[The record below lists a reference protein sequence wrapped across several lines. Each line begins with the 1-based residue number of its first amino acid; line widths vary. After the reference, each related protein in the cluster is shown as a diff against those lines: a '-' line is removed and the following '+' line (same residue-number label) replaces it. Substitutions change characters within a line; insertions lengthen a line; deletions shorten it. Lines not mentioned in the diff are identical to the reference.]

1 MKQTLKWFLLI
12 IWPLLVVS
20 CSDDDKNDPL
30 PPTKEV
36 AENITGRW
44 LLSTSDAANWI
55 SYEFTES
62 SRMYAEIADRSYYG
76 KGTGYYFIENDK
88 ITGSYTTERDQTFY
102 IDWCVTEIKLFEIDI
117 DIYDDNTYIGEVEIY
132 RILSDVTVEAGTP
145 TTPDF
150 KKLCGTN
157 NVSEFKSLDK
167 SMVTVD
173 AASGELTGVKDG
185 ITFVTFETPN
195 GTAAIKVT
203 VGGNMKTFAELLVGT
218 WVYDAPAEKAWER
231 YTYADNGY
239 LSVQWATYDGVY
251 DLDESAQTIYGVDG
265 QDVTFTINLDIAQ
278 MHMKLETE
286 SINDF
291 NWTYNAYDGTHFNGK
306 YTAQRMLESV
316 TLSPQEMKTPA
327 YQSLVGNALIQGYKS
342 HNDAVA
348 KVNDSGEITAL
359 SKGRTYIDVTT
370 NKGIGVIEVIVD
382 AGAIPMAFEEF
393 IGVPP
398 TKVRES
404 FGDKPYYEDETMI
417 IYKEFTPDIDMIGFT
432 LDSWTGNVKGI
443 VITYRST
450 VNTAQ
455 VTTILNA
462 TFIPFTSQTTETF
475 KAYMDSA
482 NRSDAT
488 VGVTWDIPKLT
499 LTYVDLATDLF
510 TDYSILIGM
519 TRSEVIGK
527 MEREPD
533 SSNDQSQ
540 SFFFFDKK
548 GIAIVSAYCTDF
560 VNDYDNVH
568 SVVTMFDDTMNETEI
583 TNYLKKK
590 YPYYPEHSSDTE
602 LVFIPEGHL
611 MEIFYMPKDKMVM
624 YISTTSS
631 SQSDSKA
638 AVAAKL
644 RKSIKSVNR

>member
-62 SRMYAEIADRSYYG
+62 SRIYAEIADRSYYG

-117 DIYDDNTYIGEVEIY
+117 DIYDDNTYIGDTEIY

-157 NVSEFKSLDK
+157 NVSEFKSLDE

-173 AASGELTGVKDG
+173 AASGELTGVKEG

-251 DLDESAQTIYGVDG
+251 DLDESAQTIYAVDG

-291 NWTYNAYDGTHFNGK
+291 NWTYKAYDGTHFNGK
-306 YTAQRMLESV
+306 YTVQRMLESI
-316 TLSPQEMKTPA
+316 TLSPQEVKTPA
-327 YQSLVGNALIQGYKS
+327 YRSLVGNAVIQGYKS

-455 VTTILNA
+455 ITNILNA

-548 GIAIVSAYCTDF
+548 GIAIVSAYYTDF

-624 YISTTSS
+624 YISTASS

>member
-62 SRMYAEIADRSYYG
+62 SRIYAEIADRSYYG

-117 DIYDDNTYIGEVEIY
+117 DIYDDNTYIGDTEIY

-157 NVSEFKSLDK
+157 NVSEFKSLDE

-173 AASGELTGVKDG
+173 AASGELTGVKEG

-251 DLDESAQTIYGVDG
+251 DLDESAQTIYAVDG

-291 NWTYNAYDGTHFNGK
+291 NWTYKAYDGTHFNGK
-306 YTAQRMLESV
+306 YTVQRMLESI
-316 TLSPQEMKTPA
+316 TLSPQEVKTPA
-327 YQSLVGNALIQGYKS
+327 YRSLVGNAVIQGYKS

-455 VTTILNA
+455 ITNILNA

-548 GIAIVSAYCTDF
+548 GIAIVSAYYTDF

-611 MEIFYMPKDKMVM
+611 MEILYMPKDKMVM

>member
-62 SRMYAEIADRSYYG
+62 SRIYAEIADRSYYG

-117 DIYDDNTYIGEVEIY
+117 DIYDDNTYIGDTEIY
-132 RILSDVTVEAGTP
+132 RILSDVTVGAGTP

-157 NVSEFKSLDK
+157 NVSEFKSLDE

-173 AASGELTGVKDG
+173 AASGELTGVKEG

-251 DLDESAQTIYGVDG
+251 DLDESAQTIYAVDG

-291 NWTYNAYDGTHFNGK
+291 NWTYKAYDGTHFNGK
-306 YTAQRMLESV
+306 YTVQRMLESV
-316 TLSPQEMKTPA
+316 TLSPQEVKTPA
-327 YQSLVGNALIQGYKS
+327 YRSLVGNAVIQGYKS

-348 KVNDSGEITAL
+348 KVNDSGEITAI

-393 IGVPP
+393 IGEPP

-455 VTTILNA
+455 ITSILNA

-548 GIAIVSAYCTDF
+548 GIAIVSAYYTDF

>member
-1 MKQTLKWFLLI
+1 MKQLLKWLLFI
-12 IWPLLVVS
+12 VCPLLAVS
-20 CSDDDKNDPL
+20 CSDDDKNEPEI
-30 PPTKEV
+30 PTQNV
-36 AENITGRW
+36 AKNIVGSW
-44 LLSTSDAANWI
+44 LLSTSDAENWI
-55 SYEFTES
+55 SYEFTET
-62 SRMYAEIADRSYYG
+62 SRINAEIAQSGYYG
-76 KGTGYYFIENDK
+76 SGTGFYSIENEN
-88 ITGSYTTERDQTFY
+88 ISGSYTTDRGQTFY
-102 IDWCVTEIKLFEIDI
+102 LDWKVTEIAPFEIDV

-145 TTPDF
+145 TTPDY
-150 KKLCGTN
+150 KKICGTN
-157 NVSEFKSLDK
+157 NVSEFKSIDK

-173 AASGELTGVKDG
+173 AASGELTGVKEG

-203 VGGNMKTFAELLVGT
+203 VSGNMKALAELIVGS
-218 WVYDAPAEKAWER
+218 WVYDAPAEKDWER
-231 YTYADNGY
+231 FSYADNGY
-239 LSVQWATYDGVY
+239 LSVQWATYTGTRDMN
-251 DLDESAQTIYGVDG
+251 ESAQTTYKVDG
-265 QDVTFTINLDIAQ
+265 QNVTFTINHDIAQ
-278 MHMKLETE
+278 MHMKFETE

-291 NWTYNAYDGTHFNGK
+291 NWTYKAYEGTHYNGK
-306 YTAQRMLESV
+306 YTVQRILESL
-316 TLSPQEMKTPA
+316 TLSPQEVKTPA

-348 KVNDSGEITAL
+348 KVNDSGEITAI

-417 IYKEFTPDIDMIGFT
+417 IYKDFTPDIEMIGFT

-443 VITYRST
+443 VITYKST

-455 VTTILNA
+455 ITTILNA

-510 TDYSILIGM
+510 TDYSVLIGM

-527 MEREPD
+527 MGREPD

-540 SFFFFDKK
+540 NFFFFDKK
-548 GIAIVSAYCTDF
+548 GIAIVSAYYTDF

-611 MEIFYMPKDKMVM
+611 MEIFYMPADKMVM

>member
-102 IDWCVTEIKLFEIDI
+102 IDWRVSEIKLFEIDI

-145 TTPDF
+145 TMPDF

-291 NWTYNAYDGTHFNGK
+291 NWTYKAYDGTHYNGK
-306 YTAQRMLESV
+306 YTVQRVLESI
-316 TLSPQEMKTPA
+316 TLSPQEVKTPA
-327 YQSLVGNALIQGYKS
+327 YRSLVGNALIQGYKS

-417 IYKEFTPDIDMIGFT
+417 IYKNFTPDIDMIGFT

-443 VITYRST
+443 VITYKST

-548 GIAIVSAYCTDF
+548 GIAIVSAYYTDF

>member
-62 SRMYAEIADRSYYG
+62 SRIYAEIADRSYYG

-117 DIYDDNTYIGEVEIY
+117 DIYDDNTYIGDTEIY
-132 RILSDVTVEAGTP
+132 RILSDVTVGAGTP

-157 NVSEFKSLDK
+157 NVSEFKSLDE

-173 AASGELTGVKDG
+173 AASGELTGVKEG

-251 DLDESAQTIYGVDG
+251 DLDESAQTIYAVDG

-291 NWTYNAYDGTHFNGK
+291 NWTYKAYDGTHFNGK
-306 YTAQRMLESV
+306 YTVQRMLESV
-316 TLSPQEMKTPA
+316 TLSPQEVKTPA
-327 YQSLVGNALIQGYKS
+327 YRSLVGNAVIQGYKS

-348 KVNDSGEITAL
+348 KVNDSGEITAI

-455 VTTILNA
+455 ITNILNA

-548 GIAIVSAYCTDF
+548 GIAIVSAYYTDF

>member
-1 MKQTLKWFLLI
+1 MKQSLQWLLLI
-12 IWPLLVVS
+12 ICPLLTAS
-20 CSDDDKNDPL
+20 CSDDDKNEPEI
-30 PPTKEV
+30 PTQNV
-36 AENITGRW
+36 AKNIVGRW
-44 LLSTSDAANWI
+44 LLSTSDADNWI
-55 SYEFTES
+55 SYEFTET
-62 SRMYAEIADRSYYG
+62 SRINADIAQSGYYG
-76 KGTGYYFIENDK
+76 SGTGFYSIETDK
-88 ITGSYTTERDQTFY
+88 ISGSYTTDRGQTFY
-102 IDWCVTEIKLFEIDI
+102 LDWKVTEIAPFEIDI
-117 DIYDDNTYIGEVEIY
+117 DIYDGNTYIGDAEIY

-150 KKLCGTN
+150 KKICGTN

-195 GTAAIKVT
+195 GTAAMKVT
-203 VGGNMKTFAELLVGT
+203 VSGNMKTFAELLVGA
-218 WVYDAPAEKAWER
+218 WVYDAPAEKNWER

-251 DLDESAQTIYGVDG
+251 DLNESKQTMYKIDG
-265 QDVTFTINLDIAQ
+265 ETVTFTLNIDAGQ
-278 MHMKLETE
+278 MNMRFETE

-306 YTAQRMLESV
+306 YTVQRVLESI
-316 TLSPQEMKTPA
+316 TLSPQEVKTPA
-327 YQSLVGNALIQGYKS
+327 YRSLVGNVLIQGYKS

-417 IYKEFTPDIDMIGFT
+417 IYKDFTPDIDMIGFT

-443 VITYRST
+443 VITYKST
-450 VNTAQ
+450 VDTAQ

-488 VGVTWDIPKLT
+488 VGVTWDISKLT

-527 MEREPD
+527 MGREPD

-548 GIAIVSAYCTDF
+548 GIAIVSAYYTDF
-560 VNDYDNVH
+560 VNDYDNVR
-568 SVVTMFDDTMNETEI
+568 SVVTMFDDTMDETEI

-624 YISTTSS
+624 YISTATS

-638 AVAAKL
+638 AVVAKL
-644 RKSIKSVNR
+644 RKSIKSNNR

>member
-62 SRMYAEIADRSYYG
+62 SRIYAEIADRSYYG

-117 DIYDDNTYIGEVEIY
+117 DIYDDNTYIGDTEIY
-132 RILSDVTVEAGTP
+132 RILSDVTVGAGTP

-157 NVSEFKSLDK
+157 NVSEFKSLDE

-173 AASGELTGVKDG
+173 AASGELTGVKEG

-251 DLDESAQTIYGVDG
+251 DLDESAQTIYAVDG

-291 NWTYNAYDGTHFNGK
+291 NWTYKAYDGTHFNGK
-306 YTAQRMLESV
+306 YTVQRMLESV
-316 TLSPQEMKTPA
+316 TLSPQEVKTPA
-327 YQSLVGNALIQGYKS
+327 YRSLVGNAVIQGYKS

-348 KVNDSGEITAL
+348 KVNDSGEITAI

-443 VITYRST
+443 VITYKST

-455 VTTILNA
+455 ITTILNA

-510 TDYSILIGM
+510 TDYSVLIGM

-527 MEREPD
+527 MGREPD

-548 GIAIVSAYCTDF
+548 GIAIVSAYYTDF

>member
-1 MKQTLKWFLLI
+1 MKQLLKWLLFI
-12 IWPLLVVS
+12 VCPLLAAS
-20 CSDDDKNDPL
+20 CSDDNNNEPEIPTQNVAKNI
-30 PPTKEV
+30 V
-36 AENITGRW
+36 GSW
-44 LLSTSDAANWI
+44 LLSTSDADNWI
-55 SYEFTES
+55 SYEFTET
-62 SRMYAEIADRSYYG
+62 SRINAEIAQSGYYG
-76 KGTGYYFIENDK
+76 TGTGFYSIETDK
-88 ITGSYTTERDQTFY
+88 ISGSYTTDRGQTFY
-102 IDWCVTEIKLFEIDI
+102 LDWKVTEIAPFEIDI
-117 DIYDDNTYIGEVEIY
+117 DIYDDNTYIGDAEIY

-150 KKLCGTN
+150 KKICGTS
-157 NVSEFKSLDK
+157 NVSDFRSLDK
-167 SMVTVD
+167 NIVFVD
-173 AASGELTGVKDG
+173 AASGELMGVKEG
-185 ITFVTFETPN
+185 TTFVSFKTSN
-195 GTAAIKVT
+195 GIGAIKIT
-203 VGGNMKTFAELLVGT
+203 VNGNVKSFAELLVGT
-218 WVYDAPAEKAWER
+218 WVYDAPAEKTWER

-251 DLDESAQTIYGVDG
+251 DLNESKQTMYKIDG
-265 QDVTFTINLDIAQ
+265 ETVTFTLNVDAGQ
-278 MHMKLETE
+278 MNMRFETE

-306 YTAQRMLESV
+306 YTAQRMLESI
-316 TLSPQEMKTPA
+316 TLSPQEVKTPA
-327 YQSLVGNALIQGYKS
+327 YQSLVGNAVIQGYKS

-417 IYKEFTPDIDMIGFT
+417 IYKNFTPDIDMIGFT

-443 VITYRST
+443 VITYKST

-548 GIAIVSAYCTDF
+548 GIAIVSAYYTDF

>member
-62 SRMYAEIADRSYYG
+62 SRIYAEIADRSYYG

-117 DIYDDNTYIGEVEIY
+117 DIYDDNTYIGDTEIY
-132 RILSDVTVEAGTP
+132 RILSDVTVGAGTP

-157 NVSEFKSLDK
+157 NVSEFKSLDE

-173 AASGELTGVKDG
+173 AASGELTGVKEG

-251 DLDESAQTIYGVDG
+251 DLDESAQTIYAVDG

-291 NWTYNAYDGTHFNGK
+291 NWTYKAYDGTHFNGK
-306 YTAQRMLESV
+306 YTVQRMLESV
-316 TLSPQEMKTPA
+316 TLSPQEVKTPA
-327 YQSLVGNALIQGYKS
+327 YRSLVGNAVIQGYKS

-417 IYKEFTPDIDMIGFT
+417 IYKNFTPDIDMIGFT

-548 GIAIVSAYCTDF
+548 GIAIVSAYYTDF

>member
-132 RILSDVTVEAGTP
+132 RILSDVTVGAGTP

-306 YTAQRMLESV
+306 YTVQRVLESI
-316 TLSPQEMKTPA
+316 TLSPQEVKTPA
-327 YQSLVGNALIQGYKS
+327 YRSLVGNALIQGYKS

-417 IYKEFTPDIDMIGFT
+417 IYKNFTPDIDMIGFT

-443 VITYRST
+443 VITYKST

-548 GIAIVSAYCTDF
+548 GIAIVSAYYTDF

-611 MEIFYMPKDKMVM
+611 MKIFYMPKDKMVM